1 MYNKA
6 VVSKKDQGANYGMV
20 QYGQAA
26 KEWFEQAAAFD
37 QACIGKTATEIAG
50 LMGEDGKAVADVQA
64 AGCTIYVTG
73 FVKAAS
79 KI

>member
-1 MYNKA
+1 MVA
-6 VVSKKDQGANYGMV
+6 YGK
-20 QYGQAA
+20 AA

-37 QACIGKTATEIAG
+37 AACVGKTASEIAG
-50 LMGEDGKAVADVQA
+50 LMAEDGKGVDELQK

>member
-1 MYNKA
+1 MVAYG
-6 VVSKKDQGANYGMV
+6 GAT
-20 QYGQAA
+20 
-26 KEWFEQAAAFD
+26 KEWHEQAAAFD
-37 QACIGKTATEIAG
+37 AACVGKTATEIAG
-50 LMGEDGKAVADVQA
+50 FVAEDGKGVEDIQA